1 MSFIEN
7 DKDLNQ
13 ESAKYEVIVAS
24 EKSQALLDLINNHKN
39 LYSYSINNNTDNLV
53 EVKKVS
59 EGFMDKYTSEIC
71 NDNNAFERLE
81 NFI

>member
-24 EKSQALLDLINNHKN
+24 EKSQALLDLINNHKICIHTQ
-39 LYSYSINNNTDNLV
+39 SIT
-53 EVKKVS
+53 
-59 EGFMDKYTSEIC
+59 TQI
-71 NDNNAFERLE
+71 
-81 NFI
+81 I